1 MSLIESLTSR
11 IKSVQSKLEHYID
24 GRPTIQIMV
33 EETLKI
39 EGEKNEIIY
48 SRNGRGLRNIF

>member
-11 IKSVQSKLEHYID
+11 IKSVQSKLEHYVD

-39 EGEKNEIIY
+39 EKEN
-48 SRNGRGLRNIF
+48 RFQM